1 MTTREARGAVTATV
15 DTPLGRLGL
24 EAEGGA
30 LVAIRFAAPGER
42 ACPAPER
49 GPEAAVLREAA
60 SQLAQFFEGRRASLD
75 LPMAPRGTPF
85 QRAVWAAVAA
95 IPAGETRTYGELAAA
110 LGRPRAARAVG
121 AANGANPLALAV
133 PCHRV
138 VGANGALTGYA
149 WGLEKKRWLLEH
161 EGALARPARARARR
175 RP

>member
-1 MTTREARGAVTATV
+1 MTRRGKRAATATV

-30 LVAIRFAAPGER
+30 LVAIRFGRPGER
-42 ACPAPER
+42 ACAPPER

-60 SQLAQFFEGRRASLD
+60 SQLEAFFAGRRASLE
-75 LPMAPRGTPF
+75 LPLAPRGTPF

-95 IPAGETRTYGELAAA
+95 IPAGETRTYGELATA

-138 VGANGALTGYA
+138 IGSNGALTGYA
-149 WGLEKKRWLLEH
+149 WGLEKKRWLLDH
-161 EGALARPARARARR
+161 ERALTARPEPAARR